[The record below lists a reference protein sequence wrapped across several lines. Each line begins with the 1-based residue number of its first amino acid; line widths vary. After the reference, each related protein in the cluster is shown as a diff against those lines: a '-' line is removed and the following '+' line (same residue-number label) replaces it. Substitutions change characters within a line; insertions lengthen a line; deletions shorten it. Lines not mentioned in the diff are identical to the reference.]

1 MNIGGGLNRNQHPG
15 ENPFLSFFKS
25 IGVATLL
32 CLVITIVI
40 GISFSPLFMQIPVRV
55 MSFYEI
61 WRCFTFVFTNTGIL
75 GVVFNVLFI
84 LCWANTY
91 EQDRG
96 SLNLFPRIFILSG
109 FLSIFDLLFYL
120 LISYIW
126 PAQAAKLV
134 YFGFFRIYFLDMCV
148 RCFEDPLKDAGLFC
162 LPWPTPQ
169 ITIIPIFLLFDI
181 LINNFYLG
189 NVPVVIAALVLCK
202 LLKNL
207 QFTEFSE
214 RCARPFDS
222 KLMKINKVLNY
233 YPITQQHA
241 ASATVQLQEP
251 RAFSGTQER
260 VGGEPLSEDQ
270 RREQWLE
277 RFGPGNSPD
286 LRIDLQIAENRPD
299 EPLI

>member
-1 MNIGGGLNRNQHPG
+1 MG
-15 ENPFLSFFKS
+15 
-25 IGVATLL
+25 
-32 CLVITIVI
+32 
-40 GISFSPLFMQIPVRV
+40 
-55 MSFYEI
+55 
-61 WRCFTFVFTNTGIL
+61 
-75 GVVFNVLFI
+75 
-84 LCWANTY
+84 
-91 EQDRG
+91 
-96 SLNLFPRIFILSG
+96 
-109 FLSIFDLLFYL
+109 
-120 LISYIW
+120 
-126 PAQAAKLV
+126 
-134 YFGFFRIYFLDMCV
+134 V

-222 KLMKINKVLNY
+222 KFMKINKFLNY
-233 YPITQQHA
+233 YPISQQHI
-241 ASATVQLQEP
+241 ASATVQHQEP

-260 VGGEPLSEDQ
+260 VGGEALSEDQ
-270 RREQWLE
+270 RRGQWLE
-277 RFGPGNSPD
+277 RFENPGNNQD
-286 LRIDLQIAENRPD
+286 LRFDLQIAENKPD